1 MVITIEQAIYKGE
14 YKVEFVFSDGEKK
27 VVDLYNFLSKSK
39 NPMTRKYLN
48 LENFQSFYLEYGDVV
63 WNDYELCFPVW
74 DLHEGEIS

>member
-14 YKVEFVFSDGEKK
+14 YKIEFVFSDGEKK

-48 LENFQSFYLEYGDVV
+48 LGNFQSFYLEYGDVV

-74 DLHEGEIS
+74 DLHKGEIR